1 MWPKKS
7 EQGQVAGEE
16 REEDKELREGG
27 MQTLFFKSGIIYDHG
42 VVGWE

>member
-27 MQTLFFKSGIIYDHG
+27 MQMLFFKSGIIFDHG
-42 VVGWE
+42 VVG